1 MKKTIKPKK
10 ELNRIDIS
18 LIAVGTYLILFITA
32 SVIIYTIKGWN
43 FDVLITATLSG
54 GGIEAIV
61 GGFIQ
66 YGKYKHRKETDNDTG
81 DDN

>member
-1 MKKTIKPKK
+1 MKK
-10 ELNRIDIS
+10 LNNLDKA
-18 LIAVGTYLILFITA
+18 LIAVGTYIALFITA
-32 SVIIYTIKGWN
+32 SIIIYTIKGWN

-54 GGIEAIV
+54 GGLEAII

-81 DDN
+81 NDIEDN